1 MNSVKVFLC
10 ILRRRRRRTRKLFK
24 IYPGK
29 IEFSLH
35 LLTHSSL
42 LLYRSITMCIYLST
56 YLSIYLS
63 IPLRISLAATLLL
76 LHLGWQWKGN
86 RDCKININ
94 SLVLQKKPF
103 IFSKYQKRKT
113 YFKNAKTQNR
123 TLLSKFISHPLLP
136 SLSSPC
142 IHLPSRV
149 DCIDLPAQEGTKHQG
164 PNYIAQKKL
173 GEGGSGTEHL
183 FQLEE
188 KKAKLTSTT
197 TPFPNPNHTSH
208 LDFVAPARFN
218 LQIQEY
224 PAHNSRMPDRVI
236 TECLGGS

>member
-1 MNSVKVFLC
+1 MYFATEEEEDEEAFQDLSGQNR
-10 ILRRRRRRTRKLFK
+10 I
-24 IYPGK
+24 
-29 IEFSLH
+29 FSA
-35 LLTHSSL
+35 SINSL
-42 LLYRSITMCIYLST
+42 LSFALSVYHYVHLSIYIF
-56 YLSIYLS
+56 IYLS
-63 IPLRISLAATLLL
+63 IPLAATLLL

-123 TLLSKFISHPLLP
+123 TLLSRFISHPLLP

-164 PNYIAQKKL
+164 PNYIAQKI
-173 GEGGSGTEHL
+173 GGGGQRYRTFISIGGKESKINKYYDSFPQAHL
-183 FQLEE
+183 P
-188 KKAKLTSTT
+188 S
-197 TPFPNPNHTSH
+197 
-208 LDFVAPARFN
+208 RFCCPC
-218 LQIQEY
+218 E
-224 PAHNSRMPDRVI
+224 V
-236 TECLGGS
+236 